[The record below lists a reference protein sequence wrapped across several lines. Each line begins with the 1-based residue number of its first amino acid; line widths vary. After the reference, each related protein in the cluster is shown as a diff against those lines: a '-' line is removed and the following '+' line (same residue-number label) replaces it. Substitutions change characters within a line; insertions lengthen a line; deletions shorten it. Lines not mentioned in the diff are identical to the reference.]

1 MIFSLLKIL
10 SALFAPP
17 ALFLIALCYALLKL
31 KKNKVRSVRLLIT
44 AVAISYYVLS
54 IEPMAYIVAQPL
66 EHRFI
71 SAVEEGSAVRPT
83 AILILGGGAYKEQ
96 TNEKVAQEL
105 SGASM
110 KRLWRGIELYHD
122 FDKTVPIIYAGG
134 SGDAYDQTV
143 MEADIAAEIA
153 RQLGIQASHFI
164 PETNSRNT
172 YENAVEANKILD
184 TLSPETV
191 GFHHIAL
198 VTSARH
204 IPRAERVLTALPVG
218 KVDAYPTDFTPSQ
231 LRITPLSF
239 IPSVENLRF
248 TLLAG
253 HEYIGIAAYW
263 LRGYL

>member
-31 KKNKVRSVRLLIT
+31 KKNKVRFVRLLIT
-44 AVAISYYVLS
+44 AVAIIYYVLS
-54 IEPMAYIVAQPL
+54 IEPTAYIVAQPL

-71 SAVEEGSAVRPT
+71 SAIEEESAVRPT

-96 TNEKVAQEL
+96 MNGIVVQEL
-105 SGASM
+105 GGASM
-110 KRLWRGIELYHD
+110 KRLWRGIELYND
-122 FDKTVPIIYAGG
+122 FDKTIPIIYAGG

-143 MEADIAAEIA
+143 MEADIAARIA
-153 RQLGIQASHFI
+153 QRLGVQASHFI
-164 PETNSRNT
+164 PETHSRNT
-172 YENAVEANKILD
+172 YENAVEAKKILD
-184 TLSPETV
+184 TLSPETI

-204 IPRAERVLTALPVG
+204 IPRAERVLEALSIRT
-218 KVDAYPTDFTPSQ
+218 VDAYPTDFTPSQ

-253 HEYIGIAAYW
+253 HEYIGLVVYW